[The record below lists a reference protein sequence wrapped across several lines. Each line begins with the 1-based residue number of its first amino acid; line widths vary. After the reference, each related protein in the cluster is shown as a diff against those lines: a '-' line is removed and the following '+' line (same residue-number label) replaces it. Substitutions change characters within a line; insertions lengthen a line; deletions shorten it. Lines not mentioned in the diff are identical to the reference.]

1 MQINSSFVEYLQ
13 NYYFSYNFLF
23 TISTIIFD
31 TTSENIKKIIIN
43 IAFRPKKNIIFKSIR
58 KIAISQNST
67 SVNIIC
73 ANFLP
78 FFTSSMFIL
87 NIYNTSDIPIKKKE
101 TAFTNPNGSLSEN
114 IILLIKANAKNIKY
128 HFFVLSLIK
137 IFRNFSK
144 VNPPL
149 R

>member
-73 ANFLP
+73 TNFLP

-87 NIYNTSDIPIKKKE
+87 NIYNTSDIPIKKNE